1 MFRFEG
7 VEDNVLLKGDVMDSS
22 TQCLQA
28 GEVEGELV
36 KAGRGGEVSGRVL
49 ELPTSK

>member
-22 TQCLQA
+22 AQCLQTC
-28 GEVEGELV
+28 EVEGELV
-36 KAGRGGEVSGRVL
+36 KEGGGDVI
-49 ELPTSK
+49 